1 MQHVYFCK
9 YLRKFKLLQKI
20 AIFFVAHI
28 IQQIFEYFLG
38 NFMQILKRKFLEHIF
53 LQGLF
58 TWGNENGVGRR
69 ACELMVMSMG
79 KWGSGRE
86 PEVVGLS
93 YVPGI
98 VGRGRE
104 LGVPS

>member
-1 MQHVYFCK
+1 
-9 YLRKFKLLQKI
+9 
-20 AIFFVAHI
+20 
-28 IQQIFEYFLG
+28 
-38 NFMQILKRKFLEHIF
+38 MQILKRKFLEHIF
-53 LQGLF
+53 LQGSF